1 MRGVVS
7 KVTRQ
12 FKAGDTVYALYYGP
26 RRDKDP
32 RWVPAV
38 IKKALGTRSF
48 NVKVIPR
55 GPVWRRHLEQLQP
68 RFASE
73 EDEEPGDIDFV
84 PESPA
89 GHLTH
94 DLSAAPPSREPSLP
108 PSYGPNHP
116 RRSGRSRKPRVIL
129 NL

>member
-1 MRGVVS
+1 M
-7 KVTRQ
+7 TRQ
-12 FKAGDTVYALYYGP
+12 FEAGDTVYALYYGP
-26 RRDKDP
+26 RRDRDP

-48 NVKVIPR
+48 NVKVVPR

-89 GHLTH
+89 GHSTH
-94 DLSAAPPSREPSLP
+94 DLQVARPTGIPPRLVP
-108 PSYGPNHP
+108 PPEYGPDNL
-116 RRSGRSRKPRVIL
+116 RRSTRSRRPRNIL
-129 NL
+129 DL